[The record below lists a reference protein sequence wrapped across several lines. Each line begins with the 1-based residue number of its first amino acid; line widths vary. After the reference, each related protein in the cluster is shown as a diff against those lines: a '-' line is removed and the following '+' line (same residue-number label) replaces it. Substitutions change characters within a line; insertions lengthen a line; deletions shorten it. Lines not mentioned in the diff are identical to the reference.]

1 MDIARGPGRRPDPDA
16 LLRRMELEAGTKKER
31 GRLKIFFGYAAGVG
45 KTYTMLN
52 SAGEAKRAGL
62 DVVAGYI
69 EPHTRPETLALLE
82 GLETL
87 PPLNVQYKG
96 ITLREFDL
104 DGALARRPRLI
115 LVDELAHTNAEVCR
129 HHKRYQDIQELLKA
143 GIDVYT
149 TVNVQHI
156 ESLNDII
163 AAITG
168 VIVRERVPDSVFDE
182 ADQVELVDI
191 EPDDLILRLNQ
202 GKIYQ
207 ERQAE
212 KALKN
217 FFIPENL
224 IALRE
229 IALRRTADRVSR
241 RAEEKAKVADKFKL
255 AAEEHILICLSSSP
269 SNAKVIRT
277 AARMADAFHG
287 AFTALYVEGGRDG
300 FSEEAARLLKD
311 NLRLAEQL
319 GARVSTVY
327 GEDAAAQ
334 IAEYAKVSGVTKIVI
349 GRSNNKRRFWGS
361 RKNLVERLTDL
372 APNLDFYIIPDN
384 LRPYRR
390 KKAPVTG
397 RPLFSWP
404 DTIRALAILVVTTL
418 ISLGFDLAGFSEANI
433 ITLYIL
439 GVLFIS
445 LATSGR
451 VYGVLA
457 SLVSV
462 FVFNFF
468 FTEPLYTFQA
478 VDSGY
483 PVTFLVMFSAS
494 FITSTLTKQV
504 KNQAHKEALK
514 ARRTEILLETSQ
526 KLQRAGGGEEIL
538 KETACQLRQL
548 LDASIVCYPV
558 SGQGLAEPLYLPK
571 AGEEG
576 LKERYTSRDEE
587 SVALWV
593 LKNNKHAG
601 ATTNTLPGAKCL
613 YLAIRDHDMVFA
625 VIGAALERRDSLD
638 AFERSLMAA
647 LLGECALAME
657 KERLGQAKRQIELKA
672 QQEQLRANLLRTIS
686 HDLRT
691 PLTSISGNAG
701 VLMANSAVLDEQKK
715 QSLYGDIFDDAQW
728 LINLVENLLS
738 VTRIE
743 NGSLAL
749 QKTPELL
756 SEIIEDALEHVNRRK
771 DEHRITVQL
780 ESDFLMAK
788 MDSRLIIQVL
798 INLINNAIAYT
809 PAGSRIDLSA
819 YAAGD
824 MIRVEVA
831 DNGAGIP
838 DAAKERIF
846 DLFYTAENR
855 RGDGKRGMGLGLALC
870 RSIINAHGGEISVRD
885 NQPRGAVF
893 SFTLQAQEVDYHE

>member
-16 LLRRMELEAGTKKER
+16 LLRQMELEAGTKKER

-96 ITLREFDL
+96 ITLRAFDL

-613 YLAIRDHDMVFA
+613 YLAIRDHDTVFA